1 MELQLQHPEMTVEL
15 EVSDRVVNLLEGA
28 YDMAIRFGA
37 LADSSLVARSL
48 VPDFRVICA
57 APSYLDRRGR
67 PQAVEDILSHDCILY
82 GAPPLDHWTFVDGSA
97 VHVKATLTTNDGELA
112 HVWALHGGGLVLKSF
127 WDVQEDIEAG
137 RLEVVLPRVRLPAS
151 AIHAVYPHSR
161 LVASKVRL
169 CVEFLR
175 AKLQCQWA
183 GWRTHTIERE

>member
-1 MELQLQHPEMTVEL
+1 MKVEL
-15 EVSDRVVNLLEGA
+15 EVSDSVVNLLEGA

-37 LADSSLVARSL
+37 LADSRLVARTL

-67 PQAVEDILSHDCILY
+67 PHGVEDLLSHDCILY
-82 GAPPLDHWTFVDGSA
+82 GAPPLDHWTFVDGRA
-97 VHVKATLTTNDGELA
+97 VHMKATLTTNDGELA
-112 HVWALHGGGLVLKSF
+112 HVWALQGGGLVLKSF
-127 WDVQEDIEAG
+127 WDVHEDIEAG

-175 AKLQCQWA
+175 AKLQRQWA
-183 GWRTHTIERE
+183 AWRPDTIESEQRR